1 MADLKKTIIIKK
13 NSCIKFILID
23 ELKSSAGFTQAL
35 ENLKSDLSATLGCT
49 SCDGTFDLEISFE
62 ISDKLPAEC
71 YSIKLSDKKVSVA
84 GGDVFALM
92 WAIYDICEKT
102 LGVSPFRSFLEM
114 SYKKLEYAEI
124 CEVDL
129 SEKPVYKY
137 RGWFFNDEDYLTGWR
152 PVAGKRPVDYL
163 FYGNI
168 MNHQTVDEL
177 ADTILRNKLNLMIP
191 SSFLDIDMP
200 EDEENIRRITEKGLY
215 VSQHHIE
222 PLGVSRFAFAAY
234 FERKGI
240 KDQDASYVTASDA
253 YDEVWRHYVRKWAKY
268 KNVIWQLGLRGK
280 VDRPVW
286 LDDPSIKNDKE
297 FGGKIISE
305 AIAHQLR
312 IIKEE
317 CGCENPIV
325 TMTLWEEGSELYHKG
340 YLKIPDEVMIVFADW
355 PRTQLMRPDFNFI
368 EREEDRQYGIYH
380 HTGSFCA
387 GPHAVQGSKLDLMR
401 NLFRIAE
408 EKGDTDYF
416 ISNVQCLREVV
427 YGAYAMSKFA
437 FYGSDISEKELSL
450 DWCRTI
456 LGDRAKELDEIYN
469 LFYDTFPVNQW
480 DEYTLEGITYW
491 FDGFVRLAGLYPIDL
506 HMKNIFDEEM
516 KPERAAAYIVEMD
529 DSYKRWVAT
538 GEKIAEFMQSLDGEV
553 KTFVNDNLYLQ
564 AKTMEILSLW
574 AYYINVAIMLDRGG
588 KADEAVINAE
598 KSIEVLERIF
608 DVLPLAEHGKFVD
621 WYNNEDKFDYKRM
634 IGTTKEL
641 IEFFNTPCDKRTYWP
656 RTKNTYILNYKFG

>member
-1 MADLKKTIIIKK
+1 MSGKIVIKQ
-13 NSCIKFILID
+13 NDRIKFTFSNELKSAAGFVYTVD
-23 ELKSSAGFTQAL
+23 ELKA
-35 ENLKSDLSATLGCT
+35 DLVATLDC
-49 SCDGTFDLEISFE
+49 SFE
-62 ISDKLPAEC
+62 EENFDVEIAFELSKDILPEC
-71 YSIKLSDKKVSVA
+71 YSLTASENKIQIC
-84 GGDVFALM
+84 GGDVFALR
-92 WAIYDICEKT
+92 WAMYDICEKN
-102 LGVSPFRSFLEM
+102 LMVSPFRAFLGL
-114 SYKKLEYAEI
+114 SYKKIDSAEI
-124 CEVDL
+124 TGIEM
-129 SEKPVYKY
+129 SEKPTYKY

-168 MNHQTVDEL
+168 MNHETVDEL

-240 KDQDASYVTASDA
+240 KDQDTSYVTASEA

-286 LDDPSIKNDKE
+286 HDDPSIKNDKE

-368 EREEDRQYGIYH
+368 EREDGRQYGIYH

-408 EKGDTDYF
+408 EKGDTDYV

-427 YGAYAMSKFA
+427 YGAYAMCKFA
-437 FYGSDISEKELSL
+437 FSGSKTSEKDLSL
-450 DWCRTI
+450 NWCKTL
-456 LGDRAKELDEIYN
+456 LGDRAGELDEIYN
-469 LFYDTFPVNQW
+469 LFYDTFPVNVW
-480 DEYTLEGITYW
+480 DEYTLEGTTFW

-506 HMKNIFDEEM
+506 HMKNIFDGEM

-529 DSYKRWVAT
+529 DSYKRWVET
-538 GEKIAEFMQSLDGEV
+538 GKKIEAFMQSLDGEV
-553 KTFVNDNLYLQ
+553 KEFVNDNLYLQ
-564 AKTMEILSLW
+564 SKTMEILSLW
-574 AYYINVAIMLDRGG
+574 AYHINVAIKLDRDG
-588 KADEAVINAE
+588 KPDAAAENAE
-598 KSIEVLERIF
+598 TAIEVLKKMF
-608 DVLPLAEHGKFVD
+608 DILTHAEHGKFVG

-634 IGTTKEL
+634 IETNKEL
-641 IEFFNTPCDKRTYWP
+641 VEFFKTPYEERKFWDVNKH
-656 RTKNTYILNYKFG
+656 TYILNYKFG